1 SLNVRSGGCGRTG
14 TAGAGAPLRARGAPG
29 GGEVRG
35 AGAARTPPPS
45 TEALRG
51 VVLLARRPPPPSME
65 PLRGAVFSA
74 RLTLSPGGDGSPA
87 FRLDHGCGE
96 LTGAAGVGQ
105 PEGERPVHV
114 AELGDRPVVAPLG
127 AADLVHAAVL
137 ATGPVAVEQLDVGEL
152 AALPQRVVAVDHQDP
167 QRAGGVEIGRA

>member
-1 SLNVRSGGCGRTG
+1 PPRRRRRRPPRRSSGTRRRPTGRRCACAGCSTLRLQDRSGGCGRTG
-14 TAGAGAPLRARGAPG
+14 PAAAGAPLRARGAPG
-29 GGEVRG
+29 AAEVRG
-35 AGAARTPPPS
+35 AGADRTPPPS

-96 LTGAAGVGQ
+96 LPGAAGVGQ

-127 AADLVHAAVL
+127 AADLVHA
-137 ATGPVAVEQLDVGEL
+137 
-152 AALPQRVVAVDHQDP
+152 
-167 QRAGGVEIGRA
+167 